1 MKRDPREF
9 IKEGNR
15 RRLEIHIK
23 NDSCRALLQF
33 KDAIKLLLVAW
44 RPDDSTTS
52 CKNVETLSWKKR
64 PFLLQIAPDHRS
76 VRYNILTSLL
86 PPIQTCSSM
95 FWVWSCIASNFDKGW
110 RENHKH
116 KIMGRLFMPKYVLEQ
131 CLKYFCNWLSHL
143 RFTSK
148 SDFHALNSQNEDYS
162 DINK

>member
-110 RENHKH
+110 RGDHKH
-116 KIMGRLFMPKYVLEQ
+116 KIMDRPFMPKYGTVSQVLLQ
-131 CLKYFCNWLSHL
+131 LVVSFKVYFKKRFPCLKFPKRRL
-143 RFTSK
+143 
-148 SDFHALNSQNEDYS
+148 
-162 DINK
+162 